1 MDLVQRNQTR
11 PAGAQISGGHK
22 YLPPRQDVNAP
33 DLYIPLMAAGT
44 YCLLTCLEAAQR
56 HAFKP
61 DLMTSAV
68 RGFLKAHCES
78 CSLRRATPQG
88 PSEGMF
94 LSPSNCLKPNKVDA
108 IGAPVSGAA

>member
-1 MDLVQRNQTR
+1 MQLYQIL
-11 PAGAQISGGHK
+11 PAGSQISGGHK

-68 RGFLKAHCES
+68 RGKAIVKAW
-78 CSLRRATPQG
+78 RRGAPPQG
-88 PSEGMF
+88 PAQCVF
-94 LSPSNCLKPNKVDA
+94 LSP
-108 IGAPVSGAA
+108 IQPVSSLQPTKLPQRVVID